1 MNIKK
6 YDKVREIMTP
16 EVEVIDGLATVEE
29 AIKKMRENS
38 IGSLIV
44 AKRDESDEYGFVNVQ
59 AIARLVI
66 EPNLSPER
74 VSVYEIMEKPVLSIR
89 GDMNIRYAIR
99 ILERANQLRAL
110 VIDDN
115 KGVGMVN
122 LLDMVV
128 RYIDN

>member
-6 YDKVREIMTP
+6 YDKVREVMKP
-16 EVEVIDGLATVEE
+16 NVEFIDGLATVAD
-29 AIKKMRENS
+29 AIHEMRENRF
-38 IGSLIV
+38 GSLIV
-44 AKRDESDEYGFVNVQ
+44 SKRDESDEYGFVNVQ

-74 VSVYEIMEKPVLSIR
+74 VSVYEIMEKPVLSVH

-99 ILERANQLRAL
+99 VLERANQPCAL

-115 KGVGMVN
+115 NAAGIVT

-128 RYIDN
+128 RYIDQ

>member
-1 MNIKK
+1 MSKKK
-6 YDKVREIMTP
+6 YDKVREVMTP
-16 EVEVIDGLATVEE
+16 KVEIIDGLATVAD
-29 AIKKMRENS
+29 AIQKMRENRF
-38 IGSLIV
+38 GSLIV

-74 VSVYEIMEKPVLSIR
+74 VSVYEIMEKPVLSVH

-99 ILERANQLRAL
+99 VLERANQLRAL

-115 KGVGMVN
+115 KASGIVT
-122 LLDMVV
+122 LLDMVL
-128 RYIDN
+128 RYIDQ

>member
-6 YDKVREIMTP
+6 YEKVREIMAP
-16 EVEVIDGLATVEE
+16 KVEIIDGLATVAD
-29 AIKKMRENS
+29 AIQKMRENGF
-38 IGSLIV
+38 GSLIV
-44 AKRDESDEYGFVNVQ
+44 AKRDEGDEYGFVNVQ

-74 VSVYEIMEKPVLSIR
+74 VSVYEIMEKPVLSVR

-99 ILERANQLRAL
+99 VLERANQLRAL

-115 KGVGMVN
+115 KAVGMVN
-122 LLDMVV
+122 LLDMVL
-128 RYIDN
+128 RYIDQ

>member
-1 MNIKK
+1 MSIKK

-16 EVEVIDGLATVEE
+16 EVEIIDGLATVAES
-29 AIKKMRENS
+29 IKKMRENS
-38 IGSLIV
+38 IDSLIV
-44 AKRDESDEYGFVNVQ
+44 AKRDVSDEYGFVNVQ
-59 AIARLVI
+59 VIARLVI

-115 KGVGMVN
+115 KAVGMVN
-122 LLDMVV
+122 LLDMVL
-128 RYIDN
+128 RYIDQ